1 MLSQEFIRNAL
12 LGGSFIAV
20 ACGLVGYFVVL
31 RSQVFAGD
39 ALSHVSF
46 TGAIA
51 AAAAGLD
58 LRIGLFG
65 ATAAIALLLALLG
78 SRARADDVTIGT
90 IFAWVLGLGAFF
102 LDLFNSG
109 SAGGNGITGSR
120 ALFGSIFGLSPGQ
133 AQLAAAVGAAII
145 ITTLLIS
152 RPLLFAT
159 IDPVVALARGVP
171 VRVLG
176 FVFLLLI
183 GLDAAE
189 ATQAVGALL
198 LLGLLAAPAGAAYR
212 LTANPYLGLSISA
225 LLALLSMWIGITLS
239 FQIPSLPPGSAIIA
253 VASAFYL
260 AAFISTSLRGRSQ
273 RTWPLVD

>member
-1 MLSQEFIRNAL
+1 MLGQEFVRNAL
-12 LGGSFIAV
+12 LGGSFIAI

-46 TGAIA
+46 TGALA
-51 AAAAGLD
+51 AAAIGLD
-58 LRIGLFG
+58 LRVGLFA
-65 ATAAIALLLALLG
+65 ATAVVALLLASLG
-78 SRARADDVTIGT
+78 RRAHADDVTIGT

-102 LDLFNSG
+102 LDIFNSG
-109 SAGGNGITGSR
+109 SAGASGVTGSR
-120 ALFGSIFGLSPGQ
+120 ALFGSIFALSGGA
-133 AQLAAAVGAAII
+133 AQLAAIVALAII
-145 ITTLLIS
+145 VTMALIA
-152 RPLLFAT
+152 RPLLFAS

-171 VRVLG
+171 VRTLG
-176 FVFLLLI
+176 TVFLLLI
-183 GLDAAE
+183 GLVAAE

-212 LTANPYLGLSISA
+212 LTPNPYLGLAISA

-239 FQIPSLPPGSAIIA
+239 YQIPSLPPGTAIIA

-260 AAFISTSLRGRSQ
+260 TAFLATSPRGRS
-273 RTWPLVD
+273 RLARSA